1 MGYGKIWNHIRSNN
15 LDECFV
21 NPVTMNG
28 IYKVRTEFKQL
39 GITEKLAQL
48 EQTEVP
54 ATKTVFQEEAE
65 EVHISRVL
73 YDSQQQTGSSRS
85 HRTRARLLRRTPT
98 LISYHHGKCS
108 KNTSRGFVMI
118 IGHIPN
124 KINRELRASKATI
137 IERGSSL
144 MSCNCLGNLP

>member
-28 IYKVRTEFKQL
+28 IYKVRTKFKQL

-73 YDSQQQTGSSRS
+73 YDSQQQPGSSHGEEGQREMLFLPAGAS
-85 HRTRARLLRRTPT
+85 PAPGAKRTVRP
-98 LISYHHGKCS
+98 
-108 KNTSRGFVMI
+108 
-118 IGHIPN
+118 
-124 KINRELRASKATI
+124 
-137 IERGSSL
+137 
-144 MSCNCLGNLP
+144 